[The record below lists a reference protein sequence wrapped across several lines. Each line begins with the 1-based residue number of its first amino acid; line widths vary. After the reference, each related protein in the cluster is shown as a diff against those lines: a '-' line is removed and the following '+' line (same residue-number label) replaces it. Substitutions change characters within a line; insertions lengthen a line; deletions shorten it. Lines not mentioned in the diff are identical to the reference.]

1 MCGSAGGTR
10 KEELAMCRTL
20 MLSFGV
26 CLAGSLL
33 LAQEQPKTR
42 VEHPREATE
51 WIVSYAYNANDT
63 KLPRVLLVGDSI
75 CNAYSGDVCKEL
87 AGTVSVSFF
96 ATSKCVCDKSYLRS
110 LAFFLDESDYAV
122 IHFNNGLHSLASD
135 RQDWETC
142 LRAAIKL
149 IKAKGKGAKII
160 WASSTPLKDPA
171 LTAKAK
177 ELNAIAARVMT
188 EEGIPTDDL
197 FALMDPLDREAN
209 WGDTFHFKGDAKKMQ
224 AKAVGDCVRKA
235 LGAGK
240 ASAADA
246 AAALKAA
253 TTATGPDG
261 KLDAAKK

>member
-1 MCGSAGGTR
+1 M
-10 KEELAMCRTL
+10 
-20 MLSFGV
+20 
-26 CLAGSLL
+26 
-33 LAQEQPKTR
+33 R

-51 WIVSYAYNANDT
+51 WIVSYAYNASDT

-75 CNAYSGDVCKEL
+75 CNGYNKEVCQEL
-87 AGTVSVSFF
+87 AGTAYVTFF

-110 LAFFLDESDYAV
+110 LALFLDEADYAV
-122 IHFNNGLHSLASD
+122 VHFNNGLHSLSSD

-149 IKAKGKGAKII
+149 IKEKGKGAKIV

-177 ELNAIAARVMT
+177 ELNAIAARVMA
-188 EEGIPTDDL
+188 EEGVPTDDL
-197 FALMDPLDREAN
+197 FALMDPLDRDAN
-209 WGDTFHFKGDAKKMQ
+209 WSDTFHFKNEAKKMQ
-224 AKAVGDCVRKA
+224 AKAVGDCVRTA

-240 ASAADA
+240 ASEAAA

-253 TTATGPDG
+253 STAAGPDG

>member
-1 MCGSAGGTR
+1 MCQRFILSAG
-10 KEELAMCRTL
+10 LW
-20 MLSFGV
+20 
-26 CLAGSLL
+26 LAGRFL
-33 LAQEQPKTR
+33 LAQEPPTLR

-75 CNAYSGDVCKEL
+75 CNGYNKEVCQEL
-87 AGTVSVSFF
+87 AGTAYVTFF

-110 LAFFLDESDYAV
+110 LALFLDEADYAV
-122 IHFNNGLHSLASD
+122 VHFNNGLHSLSSD

-142 LRAAIKL
+142 LRAAVKL
-149 IKAKGKGAKII
+149 IKDKGKGAKLV

-177 ELNAIAARVMT
+177 ELNAIAARVMA
-188 EEGIPTDDL
+188 EEGVPTDDL
-197 FALMDPLDREAN
+197 FALMDPLDRDAN
-209 WGDTFHFKGDAKKMQ
+209 WSDTFHFKNEAKKMQ
-224 AKAVGDCVRKA
+224 ARAVGDCVRSA

-240 ASAADA
+240 ASDAAA

-253 TTATGPDG
+253 NTATGPDG
-261 KLDAAKK
+261 KLEAAKK

>member
-1 MCGSAGGTR
+1 MSR
-10 KEELAMCRTL
+10 
-20 MLSFGV
+20 
-26 CLAGSLL
+26 CLATAIGICCVTGFLA
-33 LAQEQPKTR
+33 AQEQPKLK
-42 VEHPREATE
+42 VDHPRENTE
-51 WIVSYAYNANDT
+51 WIVSYAYNANDS

-87 AGTVSVSFF
+87 AGTANVTFF
-96 ATSKCVCDKSYLRS
+96 ATSKCACDKSYLRA

-122 IHFNNGLHSLASD
+122 VHFNNGLHSLSSD

-149 IKAKGKGAKII
+149 IKEKGKGAKII

-171 LTAKAK
+171 LTENAK

-188 EEGIPTDDL
+188 AEGIPTDDL
-197 FALMDPLDREAN
+197 FALMDPLPREAN
-209 WGDTFHFKGDAKKMQ
+209 WSDTFHFKGEAKKLQ

-235 LGAGK
+235 LGVSK
-240 ASAADA
+240 ASDAAA

-253 TTATGPDG
+253 GTPTGPNG
-261 KLDAAKK
+261 KLDATK

>member
-1 MCGSAGGTR
+1 
-10 KEELAMCRTL
+10 MCRTL

-87 AGTVSVSFF
+87 AGTVSVTFF

>member
-1 MCGSAGGTR
+1 MFRAFTLAVGSCLTG
-10 KEELAMCRTL
+10 CTL
-20 MLSFGV
+20 F
-26 CLAGSLL
+26 
-33 LAQEQPKTR
+33 AQEQPKTR

-63 KLPRVLLVGDSI
+63 KLPRVLLIGDSI

-87 AGTVSVSFF
+87 AGTASVTFF

-122 IHFNNGLHSLASD
+122 IHFNNGLHSLSSD

-149 IKAKGKGAKII
+149 IQAKGKGAKIV

-197 FALMDPLDREAN
+197 FSLMNPLDRETN
-209 WGDTFHFKGDAKKMQ
+209 WSDTFHFKGEAKKMQ
-224 AKAVGDCVRKA
+224 AKAVGDCVRQA
-235 LGAGK
+235 LGVGK
-240 ASAADA
+240 ATAAEA

-253 TTATGPDG
+253 TTATGPNG
-261 KLDAAKK
+261 KLDATKR